1 MFMNK
6 LAYMPLWAL
15 TLFSLFFLSSCG
27 ENDGVIFSIQDD
39 IKLGQQVSR
48 EVDSTYRAQG
58 KLLERTSSNANTQK
72 AYQNLD
78 RIVNRVL
85 NSGEVKYRTD
95 FPWTVKIIKDDKTLN
110 AFATPG
116 GQIYVFTGL
125 IKFLQDEDHFAGVLA
140 HEIAHAD
147 KRHSVKQLQRNYGIA
162 ILLSVAL
169 GNDPGT
175 LSQIAG
181 QLAGNLA
188 GLKFSRDAETEADVA
203 SVSYLGGTKY
213 YACDGAAGF
222 FIKAEQE
229 SQQGTPPEFLSTHPS
244 PENRIQNIQNL
255 AKDKGCSTTSA
266 PDNDFNQLK
275 SALNL

>member
-1 MFMNK
+1 MNK
-6 LAYMPLWAL
+6 LAYIPVWVL
-15 TLFSLFFLSSCG
+15 SLVGLLFLSSCE

-39 IKLGQQVSR
+39 IKLGQQVSE

-58 KLLERTSSNANTQK
+58 KLLERSSSNANVQQ

-85 NSGEVKYRTD
+85 NSGNVKYKTE
-95 FPWTVKIIKDDKTLN
+95 FPWTVKIIKDDNTLN

-116 GQIYVFTGL
+116 GHIYVFTGL

-147 KRHSVKQLQRNYGIA
+147 LRHSVKQLQRDYGIA

-175 LSQIAG
+175 LQQIAG
-181 QLAGNLA
+181 QLAGTLA
-188 GLKFSRDAETEADVA
+188 GLRFSRSAETEADEA
-203 SVSYLGGTKY
+203 SVSYLGGTNY

-222 FIKAEQE
+222 FVKMEQE
-229 SQQGTPPEFLSTHPS
+229 SQQGAPPEFLSTHPN
-244 PENRIQNIQNL
+244 PDNRIQNIQQL
-255 AKDKGCSTTSA
+255 AQQKNCSTASA
-266 PDNDFNQLK
+266 PDTDFNRLK
-275 SALNL
+275 TALNL

>member
-1 MFMNK
+1 MQR
-6 LAYMPLWAL
+6 LAYTPVWVL
-15 TLFSLFFLSSCG
+15 TLFCLVFLSSC
-27 ENDGVIFSIQDD
+27 EDNDGVIFSIQDD
-39 IKLGQQVSR
+39 IKLGEQVSH
-48 EVDSTYRAQG
+48 EIDSTYRAQG
-58 KLLERTSSNANTQK
+58 ILIERTSSNANVQK

-78 RIVNRVL
+78 RIINRVL
-85 NSGEVKYRTD
+85 SSGEVKYRNE

-116 GQIYVFTGL
+116 GHIYVYTGL

-147 KRHSVKQLQRNYGIA
+147 LRHSVKQLQRDYGIA

-175 LSQIAG
+175 LTQIAA
-181 QLAGNLA
+181 QLAGSLA
-188 GLKFSRDAETEADVA
+188 GLKFSRTAETEADEK
-203 SVSYLGGTKY
+203 SVSYLSGSSY

-222 FIKAEQE
+222 FIKMEQE
-229 SQQGTPPEFLSTHPS
+229 SQQGTPPEFLSTHPN
-244 PENRIQNIQNL
+244 PDNRIQHIQQL
-255 AKDKGCSTTSA
+255 AQQKGCSTASA